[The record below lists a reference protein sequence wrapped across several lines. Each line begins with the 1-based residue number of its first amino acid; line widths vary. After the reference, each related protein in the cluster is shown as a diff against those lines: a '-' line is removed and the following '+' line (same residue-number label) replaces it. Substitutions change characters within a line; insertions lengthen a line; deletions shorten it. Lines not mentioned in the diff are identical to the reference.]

1 MIQLSFN
8 DFIDTIGWSEVV
20 KDKLRS
26 IALRGDVKYL
36 AAWDN
41 AGKPSASAFTERP
54 DQWPANLIGV
64 WSSRG
69 DDPFLPTK
77 SKTMQAINLVTEDKM
92 SVYAAAKQLDINP
105 SAVHRAIAR
114 RADKEICP
122 CCHQVI
128 RNPIQN
134 LTSS

>member
-1 MIQLSFN
+1 MNQLSFN
-8 DFIDTIGWSEVV
+8 DFIDTLGWSEAV

-26 IALRGDVKYL
+26 MALRADIKYL

-54 DQWPANLIGV
+54 DRWPDNLIAV

-77 SKTMQAINLVTEDKM
+77 SKTMQAIDLVEDGL
-92 SVYAAAKQLDINP
+92 SVYAAAKQLDINT

-114 RADKEICP
+114 RADKDICP

-128 RNPIQN
+128 RNPVLN

>member
-1 MIQLSFN
+1 MIQLSFD
-8 DFIDTIGWSEVV
+8 DFINTLGWSETV
-20 KDKLRS
+20 KEKLRT
-26 IALRGDVKYL
+26 LRFQDDIKYL

-41 AGKPSASAFTERP
+41 AGKSSASAFTERP
-54 DQWPANLIGV
+54 DRWPDNLIAV

-77 SKTMQAINLVTEDKM
+77 SKTMQAIDLVTEDKL

-114 RADKEICP
+114 RVDKDICP

-128 RNPIQN
+128 RNPVQH

>member
-1 MIQLSFN
+1 MVQLSFD
-8 DFIDTIGWSEVV
+8 DFINTLDWSETV
-20 KDKLRS
+20 KEKLRT
-26 IALRGDVKYL
+26 LRFQDDIKYL

-41 AGKPSASAFTERP
+41 AGKSSASAFTDRP
-54 DQWPANLIGV
+54 DRWPDNLIAV

-77 SKTMQAINLVTEDKM
+77 SKTMQAIDLVEDGL
-92 SVYAAAKQLDINP
+92 SVYAAAKQLDINT

-114 RADKEICP
+114 RADKDICP

-128 RNPIQN
+128 RKPVLN